1 MLSEISTLTLVFIL
15 VAAFSAGFVDSV
27 AGGGGLI
34 QLPTL
39 LIAFPDREVAAISGT
54 NKLGSIFGT
63 AAAAANYRRYIKSDP
78 KLLIAMVIPAF
89 FGAGAGSLLATKIST
104 DQLKIAIVAMLIAV
118 FIYTLAQ
125 PDLGKVEALKGAKS
139 RQLRIGAAAALL
151 IGFYDGFI
159 GPGTGTLLMIVL
171 VAALGFAFVGAS
183 AIAKVV
189 NVATNFA
196 SILVFG
202 VAGSILWMVGLAVGL
217 CNLAGGIIGSQVAVK
232 RGSSFVRTFYL
243 IVTFALIVRVLFD
256 LTSRN

>member
-1 MLSEISTLTLVFIL
+1 MLSDISTLTLVFIL
-15 VAAFSAGFVDSV
+15 VAAFSAGFVDAI

-34 QLPTL
+34 QLPAL
-39 LIAFPDREVAAISGT
+39 LISFPDREVAEVAGT

-63 AAAAANYRRYIKSDP
+63 SAAALNYRRNIKTDP
-78 KLLIAMVIPAF
+78 KLLLAMVLPAF
-89 FGAGAGSLLATKIST
+89 IGSGSGSLLATQIST
-104 DQLKIAIVAMLIAV
+104 EQLKVAIVVMLVAV
-118 FIYTLAQ
+118 FAYTLAR
-125 PDLGKVEALKGAKS
+125 PDLGKVEVLKGAAK
-139 RQLRIGAAAALL
+139 RQRTVGAVAGLT

-202 VAGSILWMVGLAVGL
+202 ISGSIMWMVGLAVGI
-217 CNLAGGIIGSQVAVK
+217 CNLAGGIIGSHVAIR
-232 RGSSFVRTFYL
+232 RGSDFVRKFYL
-243 IVTFALIVRVLFD
+243 VVTFALIVRVLFD
-256 LTSRN
+256 LF

>member
-1 MLSEISTLTLVFIL
+1 MLSDISTLTLVFIL
-15 VAAFSAGFVDSV
+15 VAAFSAGFVDAI

-34 QLPTL
+34 QLPAL
-39 LIAFPDREVAAISGT
+39 LISFPDREVAEVSGT

-63 AAAAANYRRYIKSDP
+63 SAAALNYRRNIKTDS
-78 KLLIAMVIPAF
+78 KLLLAMVLPAF
-89 FGAGAGSLLATKIST
+89 IGSGSGSLLATQIST
-104 DQLKIAIVAMLIAV
+104 EQLKVAIVVMLVAV
-118 FIYTLAQ
+118 FVYTLAR
-125 PDLGKVEALKGAKS
+125 PELGKVEVLKGAAK
-139 RQLRIGAAAALL
+139 RQRTVGAVAGLT

-202 VAGSILWMVGLAVGL
+202 ISGSIMWVVGLAVGI
-217 CNLAGGIIGSQVAVK
+217 CNLAGGVIGSRVAIR
-232 RGSSFVRTFYL
+232 RGSDFVRKFYL
-243 IVTFALIVRVLFD
+243 VVTFALIVRVLFD
-256 LTSRN
+256 LF

>member
-1 MLSEISTLTLVFIL
+1 MLSDISTLTLVFIL
-15 VAAFSAGFVDSV
+15 VAAFSAGFVDAI

-34 QLPTL
+34 QLPAL
-39 LIAFPDREVAAISGT
+39 LISFPDREVAEVAGT

-63 AAAAANYRRYIKSDP
+63 SAAALNYRRNIKTDP
-78 KLLIAMVIPAF
+78 KLLLAMVLPAF
-89 FGAGAGSLLATKIST
+89 IGSGSGSLLATQIST
-104 DQLKIAIVAMLIAV
+104 EQLKVAIVVMLVAV
-118 FIYTLAQ
+118 FVYTLAR
-125 PDLGKVEALKGAKS
+125 PDLGKVEVLKGAAK
-139 RQLRIGAAAALL
+139 RQRTVGAVAGLT

-202 VAGSILWMVGLAVGL
+202 ISGSIMWVVGLAVGI
-217 CNLAGGIIGSQVAVK
+217 CNLAGGIIGSHVAIR
-232 RGSSFVRTFYL
+232 RGSDFVRKFYL
-243 IVTFALIVRVLFD
+243 VVTFALIVRVLFD
-256 LTSRN
+256 LF

>member
-1 MLSEISTLTLVFIL
+1 MLSDISTLTLVFIL
-15 VAAFSAGFVDSV
+15 VAAFAAGFVDAI

-34 QLPTL
+34 QLPAL
-39 LIAFPDREVAAISGT
+39 LISFPDREVAEVAGT

-63 AAAAANYRRYIKSDP
+63 SAAALNYRRNIKTDP
-78 KLLIAMVIPAF
+78 KLLLAMVLPAF
-89 FGAGAGSLLATKIST
+89 IGSGSGSLLATQIST
-104 DQLKIAIVAMLIAV
+104 EQLKVAIVVMLVAV
-118 FIYTLAQ
+118 FVYTLAR
-125 PDLGKVEALKGAKS
+125 PELGKVEVLKGAAK
-139 RQLRIGAAAALL
+139 RQRTVGAVAGLT

-202 VAGSILWMVGLAVGL
+202 ISGSIMWVVGLAVGI
-217 CNLAGGIIGSQVAVK
+217 CNLAGGIIGSRVAIR
-232 RGSSFVRTFYL
+232 RGSDFVRKFYL
-243 IVTFALIVRVLFD
+243 VVTFALIVRVLFD
-256 LTSRN
+256 LF

>member
-1 MLSEISTLTLVFIL
+1 MLSDISTLTLVFIL
-15 VAAFSAGFVDSV
+15 VAAFSAGFVDAI

-34 QLPTL
+34 QLPAL
-39 LIAFPDREVAAISGT
+39 LISFPDREVAEVAGT

-63 AAAAANYRRYIKSDP
+63 SAAALNYRRNIKTDP
-78 KLLIAMVIPAF
+78 KLLLAMVLPAF
-89 FGAGAGSLLATKIST
+89 IGSGSGSLLATQIST
-104 DQLKIAIVAMLIAV
+104 EQLKVAIVLMLVAV
-118 FIYTLAQ
+118 FAYTLAR
-125 PDLGKVEALKGAKS
+125 PDLGKVEVLKGAAK
-139 RQLRIGAAAALL
+139 RQRTVGAVAGLT

-202 VAGSILWMVGLAVGL
+202 ISGSIMWVVGLAVGI
-217 CNLAGGIIGSQVAVK
+217 CNLAGGIIGSHVAIR
-232 RGSSFVRTFYL
+232 RGSDFVRKFYL
-243 IVTFALIVRVLFD
+243 VVTFALIVRVLFD
-256 LTSRN
+256 LF

>member
-1 MLSEISTLTLVFIL
+1 MLSDISTLTLVFIL
-15 VAAFSAGFVDSV
+15 VAAFSAGFVDAI

-34 QLPTL
+34 QLPAL
-39 LIAFPDREVAAISGT
+39 LISFPDREVAEVAGT

-63 AAAAANYRRYIKSDP
+63 SAAALNYRRNIKTDP
-78 KLLIAMVIPAF
+78 KLLLAMVLPAF
-89 FGAGAGSLLATKIST
+89 IGSGSGSLLATQIST
-104 DQLKIAIVAMLIAV
+104 EQLKVAIVVMLVAV
-118 FIYTLAQ
+118 FAYTLAR
-125 PDLGKVEALKGAKS
+125 PDLGKVEVLKGAAK
-139 RQLRIGAAAALL
+139 RQRTVGAIAGLT

-202 VAGSILWMVGLAVGL
+202 ITGSIMWVVGLAVGI
-217 CNLAGGIIGSQVAVK
+217 CNLAGGIIGSHVAIR
-232 RGSSFVRTFYL
+232 RGSDFVRKFYL
-243 IVTFALIVRVLFD
+243 VVTFALIVRVLFD
-256 LTSRN
+256 VF

>member
-1 MLSEISTLTLVFIL
+1 MLSDISTLTLVFIL
-15 VAAFSAGFVDSV
+15 VAAFSAGFVDAI

-34 QLPTL
+34 QLPAL
-39 LIAFPDREVAAISGT
+39 LISFPDREVAEVAGT

-63 AAAAANYRRYIKSDP
+63 SAAALNYRRNIKTDP
-78 KLLIAMVIPAF
+78 KLLLAMVLPAF
-89 FGAGAGSLLATKIST
+89 IGSGSGSLLATQIST
-104 DQLKIAIVAMLIAV
+104 EQLKVAIVLMLVAV
-118 FIYTLAQ
+118 FVYTLAR
-125 PDLGKVEALKGAKS
+125 PDLGKVEVLKGAAK
-139 RQLRIGAAAALL
+139 RQRTVGAVAGLT

-202 VAGSILWMVGLAVGL
+202 ISGSIMWVVGLAVGI
-217 CNLAGGIIGSQVAVK
+217 CNLAGGIIGSHVAIR
-232 RGSSFVRTFYL
+232 RGSDFVRKFYL
-243 IVTFALIVRVLFD
+243 VVTFALIVRVLFD
-256 LTSRN
+256 VF

>member
-1 MLSEISTLTLVFIL
+1 MLSDISTLTLVFIL
-15 VAAFSAGFVDSV
+15 VAAFSAGFVDAI

-34 QLPTL
+34 QLPAL
-39 LIAFPDREVAAISGT
+39 LISFPDREVAEVAGT

-63 AAAAANYRRYIKSDP
+63 SAAALNYRRNIKTDP
-78 KLLIAMVIPAF
+78 KLLLAMVLPAF
-89 FGAGAGSLLATKIST
+89 IGSGSGSLLATQIST
-104 DQLKIAIVAMLIAV
+104 EQLKVAIVVMLVAV
-118 FIYTLAQ
+118 FVYTLAR
-125 PDLGKVEALKGAKS
+125 PDLGKVEVLKGAAK
-139 RQLRIGAAAALL
+139 RQRTVGAVAGLT

-202 VAGSILWMVGLAVGL
+202 ISGSIMWVVGLAVGI
-217 CNLAGGIIGSQVAVK
+217 CNLAGGIIGSHVAIQ
-232 RGSSFVRTFYL
+232 RGSDFVRKFYL
-243 IVTFALIVRVLFD
+243 VVTFALIVRVLFD
-256 LTSRN
+256 VF

>member
-1 MLSEISTLTLVFIL
+1 MLSDISTLTLVFIL
-15 VAAFSAGFVDSV
+15 VAAFSAGFVDAI

-34 QLPTL
+34 QLPAL
-39 LIAFPDREVAAISGT
+39 LISFPDREVAEVAGT

-63 AAAAANYRRYIKSDP
+63 SAAALNYRRNIKTDP
-78 KLLIAMVIPAF
+78 KLLLAMVLPAF
-89 FGAGAGSLLATKIST
+89 IGSGSGSLLATKIST
-104 DQLKIAIVAMLIAV
+104 EQLKVAIVVMLVAV
-118 FIYTLAQ
+118 FAYTLAR
-125 PDLGKVEALKGAKS
+125 PDLGKVEVLKGAAK
-139 RQLRIGAAAALL
+139 RQLTVGAVAGLT

-202 VAGSILWMVGLAVGL
+202 ISGSIMWVVGLAVGV
-217 CNLAGGIIGSQVAVK
+217 CNLAGGIIGSHVAIR
-232 RGSSFVRTFYL
+232 RGSDFVRKFYL
-243 IVTFALIVRVLFD
+243 VVTFALIVRVLFD
-256 LTSRN
+256 LF

>member
-1 MLSEISTLTLVFIL
+1 MLSDISTLTLVFIL
-15 VAAFSAGFVDSV
+15 VAAFSAGFVDAI

-34 QLPTL
+34 QLPAL
-39 LIAFPDREVAAISGT
+39 LISFPDREVAEVSGT

-63 AAAAANYRRYIKSDP
+63 SAAALNYRRNIKTDP
-78 KLLIAMVIPAF
+78 KLLLAMVLPAF
-89 FGAGAGSLLATKIST
+89 IGSGSGSLLATQIST
-104 DQLKIAIVAMLIAV
+104 EQLKVAIVVMLVAV
-118 FIYTLAQ
+118 FVYTLAR
-125 PDLGKVEALKGAKS
+125 PDLGKVEVLKGAAK
-139 RQLRIGAAAALL
+139 RQRTVGAVAGLT

-202 VAGSILWMVGLAVGL
+202 ISGSIMWVVGLAVGV
-217 CNLAGGIIGSQVAVK
+217 CNLAGGIIGSHVAIR
-232 RGSSFVRTFYL
+232 RGSDFVRKFYL
-243 IVTFALIVRVLFD
+243 VVTFALIVRVLFD
-256 LTSRN
+256 LF